1 MQLRVDGDQI
11 EHAAPGGESWR
22 IPIADVR
29 VIGEFLSR
37 QNRGR
42 EHHFL
47 VFMTGEEWFKA
58 PYDAEGRD
66 SFLAELGRRLDYELR
81 PDLFEATTF
90 SSRVLWPGYLEGRP
104 VFELIPEPRAEN
116 IVTRVR
122 QFFLQKIDMRFTDEV
137 REELGR
143 Q

>member
-1 MQLRVDGDQI
+1 MHLRVDGDHI
-11 EHAAPGGESWR
+11 EYAAPSGDSWR
-22 IPIADVR
+22 IAIADIR

-37 QNRGR
+37 QNRGP

-47 VFMTGEEWFKA
+47 VFMTREEWFKA
-58 PYDAEGRD
+58 PYDAEGRG
-66 SFLAELGRRLDYELR
+66 SFLVELGRLLDFELR
-81 PDLFEATTF
+81 PDLLQATTF

-104 VFELIPEPRAEN
+104 IFELIPEARAAN

-122 QFFLQKIDMRFTDEV
+122 QFFLQKVDMRFTDDV

-143 Q
+143 E